1 MLKTRVGVEF
11 SILRVLCR
19 WEVKHASKHTE
30 VVVAKLRGRC
40 APVGDDF
47 QSYSVVGTLE
57 GVDTRC
63 RRFLYPSCA
72 EDVRIL
78 RSGSV
83 HAPRVRLNCIEAIV
97 YRSLLY

>member
-11 SILRVLCR
+11 SILRVLFR
-19 WEVKHASKHTE
+19 WEGEHVPKHTE
-30 VVVAKLRGRC
+30 VVVSDLRGRC

-47 QSYSVVGTLE
+47 QSCIEGTLE

-63 RRFLYPSCA
+63 SRFLYPVCA

-83 HAPRVRLNCIEAIV
+83 RAPKVRLNCIKAIV